1 MNQDQDT
8 VDCIIYYLTEFI
20 CKKVIKTVTVIHV
33 ARISRCQIE
42 EINFSALT
50 NIKSRGGLNHPP
62 LAIFNL
68 FLKIECIFENMYAL
82 SLDAFDQT
90 IDEIFSKNVYT

>member
-1 MNQDQDT
+1 VAD
-8 VDCIIYYLTEFI
+8 I
-20 CKKVIKTVTVIHV
+20 
-33 ARISRCQIE
+33 ARISRCQKE

-68 FLKIECIFENMYAL
+68 YLKIECIFKQYVL
-82 SLDAFDQT
+82 SVDAFDQT
-90 IDEIFSKNVYT
+90 IDEIFSKNIVYT